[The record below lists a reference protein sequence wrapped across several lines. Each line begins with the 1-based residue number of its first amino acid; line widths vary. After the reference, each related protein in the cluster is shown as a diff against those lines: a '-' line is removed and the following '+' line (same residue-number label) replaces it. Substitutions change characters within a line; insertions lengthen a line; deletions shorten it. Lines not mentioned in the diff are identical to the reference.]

1 MVFIKNRHRDGIYF
15 LQFLTF
21 YFFMEFEF
29 LPINKMW
36 FCTLWFRTKMLWIFH
51 FFSLVRL
58 WKVVL
63 LLIRYIFEFSRWYIG
78 TEICWY
84 VLAKL
89 SIKLSIIYYFLRFL
103 TIYFF
108 NEIVFLPIGFVLYDL
123 YLNIVNFSRIFHEFF
138 IFSPESKIVHLLNYP
153 VTFLYIECHFNLLFC

>member
-1 MVFIKNRHRDGIYF
+1 MKFLFLYNKTTHNENTNPYTNLYNFLKNTSDLGRNRFKYGQKISISKSTINSILIFKVLVFIKNRHRDGIYF

-63 LLIRYIFEFSRWYIG
+63 LLIGYIFEFRGAVYRKWNMMVCS
-78 TEICWY
+78 C
-84 VLAKL
+84 
-89 SIKLSIIYYFLRFL
+89 
-103 TIYFF
+103 
-108 NEIVFLPIGFVLYDL
+108 
-123 YLNIVNFSRIFHEFF
+123 
-138 IFSPESKIVHLLNYP
+138 
-153 VTFLYIECHFNLLFC
+153 

>member
-1 MVFIKNRHRDGIYF
+1 MPWNKTTHNLNTIHILMSTHFLKIHGFGRNRFQYGQNFSISKSTINSILIFKVFVFIKNRHREGIYF
-15 LQFLTF
+15 LLFLTF

-63 LLIRYIFEFSRWYIG
+63 LLIGYIFFEFRGAVYRKWNMMVCS
-78 TEICWY
+78 C
-84 VLAKL
+84 
-89 SIKLSIIYYFLRFL
+89 
-103 TIYFF
+103 
-108 NEIVFLPIGFVLYDL
+108 
-123 YLNIVNFSRIFHEFF
+123 
-138 IFSPESKIVHLLNYP
+138 
-153 VTFLYIECHFNLLFC
+153 

>member
-63 LLIRYIFEFSRWYIG
+63 LLYWLYFRVFEVVYIG
-78 TEICWY
+78 TEIWWY
-84 VLAKL
+84 VLGKYIIGI
-89 SIKLSIIYYFLRFL
+89 SIVNGIIFGISIVYGIIFGIIILDL
-103 TIYFF
+103 ATWQNMF
-108 NEIVFLPIGFVLYDL
+108 NIWHNIWHIDYTVSL
-123 YLNIVNFSRIFHEFF
+123 YLA
-138 IFSPESKIVHLLNYP
+138 
-153 VTFLYIECHFNLLFC
+153 